1 MASLAEKRIVE
12 FEQPVEHLA
21 DDSAEQQPQSRP
33 EELRLLEALLFASP
47 EPLDQAALA
56 KRMPEGVDV
65 KVALKQLQE
74 DYAGRGVNLV
84 RIANKW
90 TFRTAGDLAWLM
102 TRESTETRKLSRAAI
117 EMLAIIA
124 YHQPI
129 TRVEIEE
136 IRGVAT
142 SKGTLDVLLETGW
155 IKPRGRRK
163 TPGRPLTFGTTEAF
177 LSQFSLESLTD
188 LPGLEELKGTGLLD
202 TRLPTGFSV
211 PTPSDDPAL
220 REDEDPLEP
229 GDLDLALAPQAD
241 PELDLEGEAATAEA
255 AASATTET
263 TGTAETGES
272 ELGVAEAAEQD
283 AIAPE
288 VGFAETADD
297 DAEPVET
304 GFAETSDD
312 EAEAETGFAETEEAD
327 ETGEIEDAAEV
338 DDGELEAEQAD
349 AGDFEAEEDVSIEIE
364 TVEVEL
370 VASDD
375 QDEDVVAEADEVASD
390 DVEIGEDDTDQTD
403 APELDT
409 AESEGS
415 DEDAE
420 HDAHGEDDQHQ

>member
-241 PELDLEGEAATAEA
+241 PELDLEGEAAAAEA
-255 AASATTET
+255 AASETTET
-263 TGTAETGES
+263 TGTAETGEA

-283 AIAPE
+283 AAAPE
-288 VGFAETADD
+288 VGFAETSDD

-312 EAEAETGFAETEEAD
+312 EAEAETGFAETENTD

-349 AGDFEAEEDVSIEIE
+349 AGDFDAEEDVSIEIE

-370 VASDD
+370 VASND

-390 DVEIGEDDTDQTD
+390 DLETGEDDTDQTD